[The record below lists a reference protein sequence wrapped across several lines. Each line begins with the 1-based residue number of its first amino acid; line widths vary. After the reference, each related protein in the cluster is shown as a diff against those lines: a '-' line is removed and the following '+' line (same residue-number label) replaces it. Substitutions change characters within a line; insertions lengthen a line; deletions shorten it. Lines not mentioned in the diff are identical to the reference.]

1 MQDAVSYADAVAKS
15 MQLLLNSLEQ
25 RFQEM
30 AKTERLEWPQELGQS
45 TDQLKGLLGK
55 VQSQL
60 LQMKSQG
67 SSSKCDQHQ
76 QDNSQSGGMDES
88 PEKSELRNDKV
99 SDADNIVSEKDV
111 VPEVVGKPASGG
123 HASVQGRNVG
133 NVSPH
138 QTEDSDAGCLPMS
151 IVCPGVFGMSTRPF
165 SKSRSTRAR
174 GRRSDSPWS
183 EHIDPATGLTYY
195 YNSET
200 KVSVWTKPGEEI
212 ASEVEEVDEDEVP
225 VEVQEPAEKALTPS
239 TKVSRAASSKSLRGH
254 MQEKNRG
261 GGPRRSEAGHLHHH
275 RKSCLIDPR
284 WGTKLLWDFFVMF
297 VVLFDA
303 LILPFQ
309 LAFKNNNHDAFD
321 EFWFWWTTVLF
332 GIDIV
337 LSFNTAIQVDDDG
350 SRPDALLRDRKA
362 IALAYVKG
370 WFCIDFFST
379 VPWPRL
385 ASMFAA
391 GDGGGS
397 TQAAKLLKVV
407 KFLRLMRLMRMLRMA
422 KLRKLWE
429 RVEDEIGSVLLVQS
443 MMLVRIL
450 LIVIAICHWNA
461 CIFWMVGNPESL
473 ITDLMPEKTYE
484 EFLQVPHWTTI
495 SRSQGP
501 NQSTWRWI
509 DRPTSESYIFC
520 FYWTLGVMR
529 TMPAEVTPVNLAERM
544 FVLFFMFFALSA
556 FAISVA
562 SLTQAYFKI
571 SERSRSFTDELFAV
585 RMLLKRL
592 KMDPQNRRRIRDCL
606 NLLFERRKIMAKE
619 SRLLSELPD
628 ELQEEVERAK
638 IQQHLFR
645 LPGVSELS
653 KSQLAEICNK
663 KNECVSFFVMCP
675 GDVACTMGE
684 EAKCAWIL
692 CAGRLQ
698 ALDAFGE
705 VMILGDESFD
715 AIDEDTLWSA
725 EPMESPFTVTA
736 YTACDMLCINKDKF
750 IAIATK
756 EEEVWK
762 CQSRKRNPPMAQ
774 KALQHHHI
782 STTTSAAAAVSSIS
796 AG

>member
-1 MQDAVSYADAVAKS
+1 M
-15 MQLLLNSLEQ
+15 
-25 RFQEM
+25 
-30 AKTERLEWPQELGQS
+30 
-45 TDQLKGLLGK
+45 
-55 VQSQL
+55 
-60 LQMKSQG
+60 G
-67 SSSKCDQHQ
+67 SF
-76 QDNSQSGGMDES
+76 
-88 PEKSELRNDKV
+88 SE
-99 SDADNIVSEKDV
+99 
-111 VPEVVGKPASGG
+111 
-123 HASVQGRNVG
+123 
-133 NVSPH
+133 
-138 QTEDSDAGCLPMS
+138 
-151 IVCPGVFGMSTRPF
+151 
-165 SKSRSTRAR
+165 
-174 GRRSDSPWS
+174 
-183 EHIDPATGLTYY
+183 
-195 YNSET
+195 
-200 KVSVWTKPGEEI
+200 
-212 ASEVEEVDEDEVP
+212 
-225 VEVQEPAEKALTPS
+225 
-239 TKVSRAASSKSLRGH
+239 
-254 MQEKNRG
+254 
-261 GGPRRSEAGHLHHH
+261 
-275 RKSCLIDPR
+275 
-284 WGTKLLWDFFVMF
+284 
-297 VVLFDA
+297 
-303 LILPFQ
+303 
-309 LAFKNNNHDAFD
+309 
-321 EFWFWWTTVLF
+321 
-332 GIDIV
+332 
-337 LSFNTAIQVDDDG
+337 
-350 SRPDALLRDRKA
+350 
-362 IALAYVKG
+362 
-370 WFCIDFFST
+370 
-379 VPWPRL
+379 
-385 ASMFAA
+385 
-391 GDGGGS
+391 
-397 TQAAKLLKVV
+397 VV

-692 CAGRLQ
+692 CA
-698 ALDAFGE
+698 
-705 VMILGDESFD
+705 
-715 AIDEDTLWSA
+715 
-725 EPMESPFTVTA
+725 
-736 YTACDMLCINKDKF
+736 
-750 IAIATK
+750 
-756 EEEVWK
+756 
-762 CQSRKRNPPMAQ
+762 
-774 KALQHHHI
+774 
-782 STTTSAAAAVSSIS
+782 
-796 AG
+796 